1 MALMEDTLFD
11 RRADSVL
18 RTVVLPGYKHNITPQ
33 VFADFLLLQ
42 FTIGELL
49 MRHDRICFSVY
60 GENLLAPALIKAFG
74 VDGVLSLLEQK
85 AIAFALQS
93 SIITHLVSDVPG
105 VLPLQQGR
113 MNSPSHSDP
122 AASVADGLGR
132 MVGKPGGDTLRRL
145 QQALAD
151 AYLPTDLDLAPAA
164 VSLAHSGYGL
174 GRFSGLGLP
183 PNKELVE
190 LDKAER
196 ALLAGFATELRDLA
210 FLSHFKMETL
220 DELVITRVC
229 DDSLA
234 KLTEARKLARAEAH
248 LFQIENIPSFAQ
260 LLVSGMLPIADI
272 PTMRQNSHA
281 SKFRRWLR
289 NATESADA
297 ADLSRQYLD
306 AVARPKGLFN
316 STTGKIGKTLGVS
329 ALSATAGALVAGPVG
344 AAVGGTIG
352 AAIPIVLD
360 VSIDVIDEFVLGR
373 VLEGWSPRNYFD
385 KVVRPAVK
393 KPTSQPASTG

>member
-1 MALMEDTLFD
+1 MPGSVPNASASLSAIDAVNDARPFSSRD
-11 RRADSVL
+11 RVDRATRS
-18 RTVVLPGYKHNITPQ
+18 RPAQ
-33 VFADFLLLQ
+33 
-42 FTIGELL
+42 
-49 MRHDRICFSVY
+49 RDRE
-60 GENLLAPALIKAFG
+60 GHR
-74 VDGVLSLLEQK
+74 
-85 AIAFALQS
+85 
-93 SIITHLVSDVPG
+93 THLGS
-105 VLPLQQGR
+105 QSR
-113 MNSPSHSDP
+113 
-122 AASVADGLGR
+122 VADPRRGAESGR
-132 MVGKPGGDTLRRL
+132 GTLRRL

-210 FLSHFKMETL
+210 FLSHFKMETV

-234 KLTEARKLARAEAH
+234 KLTEARKLASAEAQ
-248 LFQIENIPSFAQ
+248 LFQIENVPSFAQ
-260 LLVSGMLPIADI
+260 LLASRVISVTDI
-272 PTMRQNSHA
+272 PTMRQNPHA
-281 SKFRRWLR
+281 SRFRRWLR
-289 NATESADA
+289 DATESADA
-297 ADLSRQYLD
+297 ADIARQYLD
-306 AVARPKGLFN
+306 AVTRRKGIFN

-329 ALSATAGALVAGPVG
+329 ALSTAAGALIGGPVG

-352 AAIPIVLD
+352 AAIPTVLD
-360 VSIDVIDEFVLGR
+360 VSLDVIDEFVLGR

-385 KVVRPAVK
+385 KVVRPVLK
-393 KPTSQPASTG
+393 KPTSEAGSTC